1 MRVEGKRR
9 WRGRREDW
17 VVGEERREEGEY
29 RSEQKK
35 SIVYNNRIEDYNI
48 IIV

>member
-1 MRVEGKRR
+1 MGIGVVKREERR
-9 WRGRREDW
+9 WRGRR
-17 VVGEERREEGEY
+17 EY